1 MKNYRPVVF
10 LFSYLNGVY
19 RLVWH
24 NKCRYFLLTIKLI
37 TMTLLGFLVLL
48 AIAAICGA
56 IGQSLAGYDLG
67 GCLISIIVGFIGAYL
82 GMWIAGKMGL
92 PEFFTVNIQGKPFP
106 IIWAII
112 GSAIFTLIMALLR
125 KAFIGGR
132 RL

>member
-1 MKNYRPVVF
+1 MVKGWYGIINAAILY
-10 LFSYLNGVY
+10 
-19 RLVWH
+19 
-24 NKCRYFLLTIKLI
+24 TIKLK
-37 TMTLLGFLVLL
+37 TMTLIGFLVLL

-67 GCLISIIVGFIGAYL
+67 GCFVSIIVGFIGAYL

-112 GSAIFTLIMALLR
+112 GSALFTLIMALIR
-125 KAFIGGR
+125 RAFIGGNR
-132 RL
+132 V